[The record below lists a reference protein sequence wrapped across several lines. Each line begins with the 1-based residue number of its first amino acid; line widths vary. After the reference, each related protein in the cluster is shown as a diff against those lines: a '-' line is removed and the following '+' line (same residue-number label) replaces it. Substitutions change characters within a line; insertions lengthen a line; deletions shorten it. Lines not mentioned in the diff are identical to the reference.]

1 MWSTRMFDFDLRDLN
16 SLKGEKVKKK
26 REDPK
31 MISILEIVMYLKS
44 TNPFP
49 GVCIPWQNLK
59 QALGNI
65 ESTDC
70 TEYNIDTRKRSIP

>member
-49 GVCIPWQNLK
+49 GVCIP
-59 QALGNI
+59 
-65 ESTDC
+65 
-70 TEYNIDTRKRSIP
+70 